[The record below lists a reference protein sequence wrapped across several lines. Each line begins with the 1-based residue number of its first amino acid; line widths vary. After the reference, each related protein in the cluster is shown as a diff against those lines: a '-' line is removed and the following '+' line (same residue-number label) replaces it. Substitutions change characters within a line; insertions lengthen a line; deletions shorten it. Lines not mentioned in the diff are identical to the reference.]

1 MSTGSALRVGAV
13 VLAAGAASRFG
24 GGKLGAELE
33 GRPIHRHVL
42 DAALEAGLDPIV
54 VVGPPDDRLAVLD
67 LAPATLVVNP
77 RPADGLSSSVRLG
90 LRALAADATRPPLDA
105 AVILPGDQPRVRP
118 AVIRALIDEAARSP
132 ETPFVVARH
141 ERDRAPNPV
150 LARRAVW
157 RLADELAGDRGFGP
171 LLAGRPDLV
180 RWLEV
185 AGDNPDV
192 DTAEDLDRLSGTDR
206 GASDVS

>member
-1 MSTGSALRVGAV
+1 
-13 VLAAGAASRFG
+13 
-24 GGKLGAELE
+24 
-33 GRPIHRHVL
+33 
-42 DAALEAGLDPIV
+42 
-54 VVGPPDDRLAVLD
+54 
-67 LAPATLVVNP
+67 
-77 RPADGLSSSVRLG
+77 
-90 LRALAADATRPPLDA
+90 
-105 AVILPGDQPRVRP
+105 
-118 AVIRALIDEAARSP
+118 VIRALIDEAARSP

-171 LLAGRPDLV
+171 LLAGSPDLV